1 MTEPLLIIASIV
13 IAFIAGIIG
22 GCFIGLSDSK
32 TTSLFITSQKR
43 IQKLKLIMKSEEV

>member
-32 TTSLFITSQKR
+32 TTSLFIDAQKR
-43 IQKLKLIMKSEEV
+43 IQKLKLIMRSEEV